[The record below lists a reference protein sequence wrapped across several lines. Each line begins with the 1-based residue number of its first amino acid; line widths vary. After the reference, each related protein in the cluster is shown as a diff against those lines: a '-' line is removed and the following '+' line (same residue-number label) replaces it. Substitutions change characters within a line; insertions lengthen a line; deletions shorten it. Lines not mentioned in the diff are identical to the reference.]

1 MVATGAVS
9 LGAGVAGGS
18 ASGLSCQQFRQS
30 HSLSP
35 DIQVGWAVK
44 GTVVRACVAHVSQ
57 PRWKKY
63 WLRA

>member
-1 MVATGAVS
+1 MVATGAGITERRWVV
-9 LGAGVAGGS
+9 L
-18 ASGLSCQQFRQS
+18 SGLSCQQFRQS